1 VLRKRVT
8 ISNVAGLHM
17 RAANV
22 FVDSASRFEAS
33 ITVARGE
40 LRVNGKSILGLMML
54 AAPCGT
60 ELSIETEG
68 RDAEDAMRA
77 LIELVRSGFGEN
89 DRRKDNA

>member
-1 VLRKRVT
+1 VLRKKVT
-8 ISNVAGLHM
+8 IPNVAGLHM

-33 ITVARGE
+33 VTVARGD

-60 ELSIETEG
+60 EISLEVEG
-68 RDAEDAMRA
+68 SDAEDAMRT
-77 LIELVRSGFGEN
+77 LLDLVRSGFGEDDGKK
-89 DRRKDNA
+89 DRR